1 LTRRRGSDSILYRQA
16 LSLPDIVAEEE
27 RTIMRSFN
35 LAGIGA
41 KIGIAAM
48 SAVLVAAVAAPG
60 VSAQGK
66 GDLVVGVTS
75 DADTLFPWKATQF
88 QAFTMLGLI
97 YDNLVELDQNLD
109 IVPGLAESWE
119 ASDDG
124 MTVTFA
130 LREGVTFHD
139 GTPMTSADVKA
150 SLDAILLEETGAV
163 ARAAIS
169 SIDSVDAPDDSTV
182 VLNLSTPDA
191 GLLAGLVGPNVG
203 IVPADATEEELSNAP
218 NGTGP
223 FAFAERAPNE
233 SLTLVANDDYWRDGE
248 PTLGS
253 VEFRVI
259 PDEASIVDGLRS
271 GAVQLAELSDPIVA
285 LTAEG
290 DGIAVEKT
298 PQLAYHVLM
307 INHTRD
313 PLGDVNVRLAMQCA
327 IDRQEVLDTAALGEG
342 TVIGPITSPAYLSDP
357 SARPCPERDVD
368 RARELLAE
376 AGYEDGVTIG
386 AMYATGEY
394 ATAPNEAQ
402 SLQGQLAEA
411 GITLELEPLEIGAYV
426 DRWLATDFDTAV
438 ALNGGRPDPDTM
450 YGRYFPSAGNLN
462 KVATYSSDTMDE
474 LFAQGKASS
483 DPEER
488 KQIYADISRELEDN
502 AVWIWMFAG
511 SKYSALTDDVQGFVP
526 MPSTSLQYLRT
537 TTVE

>member
-1 LTRRRGSDSILYRQA
+1 
-16 LSLPDIVAEEE
+16 
-27 RTIMRSFN
+27 MRSTR

-41 KIGIAAM
+41 RLTTVAMTAALAL
-48 SAVLVAAVAAPG
+48 SVAAPG
-60 VSAQGK
+60 VSAQDEG

-119 ASDDG
+119 ISEDG
-124 MTVTFA
+124 MTVTFD
-130 LREGVTFHD
+130 LREGVTCHD

-169 SIDSVDAPDDSTV
+169 SISSVDTPDDTTV

-203 IVPADATEEELSNAP
+203 IVPAGATEEELSNAP

-223 FAFAERAPNE
+223 FAFGERAPNE
-233 SLTLVANDDYWRDGE
+233 SLTMVANENYWREGE
-248 PTLGS
+248 PKLAS

-259 PDEASIVDGLRS
+259 PDETSIVDGLRA

-290 DGIAVEKT
+290 DGINIEKT

-307 INHTRD
+307 INHTRE

-327 IDRQEVLDTAALGEG
+327 IDRQEVVDTAALGEG

-357 SARPCPERDVD
+357 SARPCP
-368 RARELLAE
+368 
-376 AGYEDGVTIG
+376 
-386 AMYATGEY
+386 
-394 ATAPNEAQ
+394 
-402 SLQGQLAEA
+402 
-411 GITLELEPLEIGAYV
+411 
-426 DRWLATDFDTAV
+426 
-438 ALNGGRPDPDTM
+438 
-450 YGRYFPSAGNLN
+450 
-462 KVATYSSDTMDE
+462 
-474 LFAQGKASS
+474 
-483 DPEER
+483 
-488 KQIYADISRELEDN
+488 
-502 AVWIWMFAG
+502 
-511 SKYSALTDDVQGFVP
+511 
-526 MPSTSLQYLRT
+526 
-537 TTVE
+537 

>member
-1 LTRRRGSDSILYRQA
+1 
-16 LSLPDIVAEEE
+16 
-27 RTIMRSFN
+27 MRSTR

-41 KIGIAAM
+41 RLITGVMTAALAL
-48 SAVLVAAVAAPG
+48 SVAAPA
-60 VSAQGK
+60 VSAQDEG

-119 ASDDG
+119 ISDDG
-124 MTVTFA
+124 MTVTFD

-169 SIDSVDAPDDSTV
+169 SISSVDTPDDTTV

-203 IVPADATEEELSNAP
+203 IVPAGATEEELSNAP

-223 FAFAERAPNE
+223 FAFGERAPNE
-233 SLTLVANDDYWRDGE
+233 SLTMVANENYWREGE
-248 PTLGS
+248 PKLAS

-259 PDEASIVDGLRS
+259 PDETSIVDGLRA

-290 DGIAVEKT
+290 DGINIEKT

-307 INHTRD
+307 INHTRE

-327 IDRQEVLDTAALGEG
+327 IDRQEVVDTAALGEG

-357 SARPCPERDVD
+357 SARPCPERDVE
-368 RARELLAE
+368 RAKELLAE
-376 AGYEDGVTIG
+376 AGYEDGITIG
-386 AMYATGEY
+386 GMYATGEY
-394 ATAPNEAQ
+394 AIAPNIAQ
-402 SLQGQLAEA
+402 NLQSQLAEA
-411 GITLELEPLEIGAYV
+411 GINLELEPLEISAYV
-426 DRWLATDFDTAV
+426 DRWLAADFDTVV

-450 YGRYFPSAGNLN
+450 YGRYFPSTGNLN
-462 KVATYSSDTMDE
+462 QVATYSSETMDE
-474 LFAQGKASS
+474 LFARGKASS

-502 AVWIWMFAG
+502 AVWIWLL
-511 SKYSALTDDVQGFVP
+511 SSNKYSALTDDVQGFVP